1 MTIHQL
7 FERED
12 IYSIIENTLKAYYKD
27 IYGVDAEVKLSKN
40 RLCNSFVVYPRIGVI
55 VSRVP
60 SWDVMKHVYDDFNV
74 QGNILRKSIAWSY
87 ITLCWFTF
95 GLLGSRTLYVS
106 DKKLLNRN
114 ISIMPCNRKIR
125 IFDFKKGYVD
135 AILKTGYPDTFFKK
149 EIEARTKL
157 DYSFIPGI
165 EKIGERWYREKVLD
179 GNGLVRVGKHRYE
192 RYCNEVVEDIRQLFE
207 DYGYEI
213 PAVEYAVRLGDE
225 LRDGLDI
232 IQGEKGVKDLDYI
245 RGVLN
250 YCIDILN
257 GSDMIIPITMSHGD
271 LQTGNILV
279 DEKRDKVTIYD
290 WETIGMRSVWF
301 DCSRL
306 LLYSVRR
313 NHFIYLANN
322 YEDDKIK
329 KALLLLDKKK
339 DRDMKQVMA
348 VLILE
353 DMKYKVSEI
362 ESLPGNTGV
371 EDIYVYENKLKEIT
385 WLN

>member
-12 IYSIIENTLKAYYKD
+12 IYSIIEKTLKSYYKEV
-27 IYGVDAEVKLSKN
+27 YGVDAEVRLSKN
-40 RLCNSFVVYPRIGVI
+40 RFCNSFVVYPRIGVI
-55 VSRVP
+55 ISRIP
-60 SWDVMKHVYDDFNV
+60 SWDVMKHIYADFNV
-74 QGNILRKSIAWSY
+74 QGNILRKCIAWSY
-87 ITLCWFTF
+87 ITLCWSTF

-125 IFDFKKGYVD
+125 IFEFKKGYVD
-135 AILKTGYPDTFFKK
+135 AILKDGYPDNFFKK
-149 EIEARTKL
+149 EIEARTEL
-157 DYSFIPGI
+157 AYSFIPGI
-165 EKIGERWYREKVLD
+165 ERMGERWYREKVLE
-179 GNGLVRVGKHRYE
+179 GYGLVRVSKDRYE
-192 RYCNEVVEDIRQLFE
+192 RYCNEVVEDIRRLFE

-213 PAVEYAVRLGDE
+213 PAVEYAVSLGHE
-225 LRDGLDI
+225 LREGLDI

-250 YCIDILN
+250 YCIEILN

-279 DEKRDKVTIYD
+279 DEKKDNVTIYD

-339 DRDMKQVMA
+339 DRNMKQVMA

-371 EDIYVYENKLKEIT
+371 EDLYVYENKLKEIT